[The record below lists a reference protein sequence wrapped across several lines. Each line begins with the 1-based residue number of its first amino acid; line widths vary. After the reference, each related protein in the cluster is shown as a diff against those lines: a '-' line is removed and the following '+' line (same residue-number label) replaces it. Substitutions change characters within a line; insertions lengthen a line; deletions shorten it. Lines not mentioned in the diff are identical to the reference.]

1 NPPAFEKIPLND
13 QLSSN
18 YSRGVGMSLSIP
30 LWNGNQARSVVNRA
44 KISYQNATLSE
55 QLAKNN
61 LNKVINQ
68 ALYDLKAAQKRFE
81 STQSA
86 YNSSKEAFNV
96 VEQRYTVGLVNTL
109 DYYQT
114 QVNLNKAAF
123 DVIQAKYDLLFKTKV
138 IDFYL
143 SKPIN
148 F

>member
-1 NPPAFEKIPLND
+1 
-13 QLSSN
+13 
-18 YSRGVGMSLSIP
+18 
-30 LWNGNQARSVVNRA
+30 
-44 KISYQNATLSE
+44 
-55 QLAKNN
+55 LAKNN

-143 SKPIN
+143 GKPIN